1 MPEGIRTPDPRLR
14 RPLLYPAELQT
25 HLSVHTEKRVMG
37 IEPTYLAWKASVLP
51 LNYTRIYAE
60 TVMLLQQSGW
70 QDSNLRPPGPKPGAL
85 AKLSH
90 TPMSYNIISMKL
102 SFLVLSRISFLSLK
116 ARVIILYGLP
126 FVNTFFINF
135 YIFFEKSLD
144 KDTYFVYN
152 LTCTCGCSSPGRAQ
166 PCQGWGSE
174 FEPRHPLHKKRDT
187 IYGISFFI

>member
-1 MPEGIRTPDPRLR
+1 
-14 RPLLYPAELQT
+14 
-25 HLSVHTEKRVMG
+25 MG

-135 YIFFEKSLD
+135 YIFLKIVEKE
-144 KDTYFVYN
+144 KNAGGGGPENPHF
-152 LTCTCGCSSPGRAQ
+152 
-166 PCQGWGSE
+166 
-174 FEPRHPLHKKRDT
+174 
-187 IYGISFFI
+187 

>member
-1 MPEGIRTPDPRLR
+1 M
-14 RPLLYPAELQT
+14 YLQNK
-25 HLSVHTEKRVMG
+25 ERVMG

-126 FVNTFFINF
+126 FVNTFF
-135 YIFFEKSLD
+135 YIFL
-144 KDTYFVYN
+144 YFFQKIEQ
-152 LTCTCGCSSPGRAQ
+152 LQETRI
-166 PCQGWGSE
+166 
-174 FEPRHPLHKKRDT
+174 K
-187 IYGISFFI
+187 

>member
-1 MPEGIRTPDPRLR
+1 
-14 RPLLYPAELQT
+14 
-25 HLSVHTEKRVMG
+25 MG

-102 SFLVLSRISFLSLK
+102 SFLDLSRICFLSLK

-135 YIFFEKSLD
+135 YKL
-144 KDTYFVYN
+144 
-152 LTCTCGCSSPGRAQ
+152 
-166 PCQGWGSE
+166 W
-174 FEPRHPLHKKRDT
+174 T
-187 IYGISFFI
+187 IYDNVLIYHKGKCPNVV